1 MSTNGAIVFLATGM
15 AWLAV
20 VLQPLFLFYLFA
32 YNTWNLTLI
41 VLSWRAVRRFVG
53 AHFTADLDLIDDTL
67 ATKPLTMI
75 VPAYNEEVTI
85 VDSINNLLQSDYP
98 RLEVVVVNDGSKDRT
113 LEVLQQAFHLRRT
126 DLPYRPALQTA
137 HVRAMYEATV
147 PLPKQVVRLV
157 VLDKENGGK
166 ADALNAGTNAST
178 CPYVVSLDADS
189 ILDQRALKEMMRAL
203 QEDPLLMALGGQVA
217 IANGCVVKNGRVVSV
232 GLPRNDPARFQM
244 IEYLRSFTTGR
255 TGLDRMGCV
264 LILSGVFAVFDKDLL
279 IRAGGYLT
287 RFSDS
292 RLVAEY
298 VGLETDTVCEDME
311 VVVRLHRYC
320 RDKGIKRRVGF
331 LPHPVAW
338 TEVPENLDSLRKQ
351 RGRWHRGLRESLHY
365 HGAMLFRPR
374 YGRIGAI
381 ALPAFWLFEYL
392 GPMYELLGY
401 LFVIF
406 GLLLGALSG
415 RHVISGEYFLAFF
428 LVSCAYA
435 VFVNLLAILVG
446 SWRFRYGLADRLQ
459 RSLLPYSRPRDV
471 GLMLGYAVLE
481 PFLWRPLS
489 LWWRLRGQF
498 DAWRGKSG
506 WEKFARIGFQTGE
519 HAGA

>member
-1 MSTNGAIVFLATGM
+1 
-15 AWLAV
+15 
-20 VLQPLFLFYLFA
+20 
-32 YNTWNLTLI
+32 
-41 VLSWRAVRRFVG
+41 
-53 AHFTADLDLIDDTL
+53 
-67 ATKPLTMI
+67 
-75 VPAYNEEVTI
+75 
-85 VDSINNLLQSDYP
+85 
-98 RLEVVVVNDGSKDRT
+98 
-113 LEVLQQAFHLRRT
+113 
-126 DLPYRPALQTA
+126 
-137 HVRAMYEATV
+137 
-147 PLPKQVVRLV
+147 
-157 VLDKENGGK
+157 
-166 ADALNAGTNAST
+166 
-178 CPYVVSLDADS
+178 
-189 ILDQRALKEMMRAL
+189 
-203 QEDPLLMALGGQVA
+203 
-217 IANGCVVKNGRVVSV
+217 
-232 GLPRNDPARFQM
+232 
-244 IEYLRSFTTGR
+244 
-255 TGLDRMGCV
+255 
-264 LILSGVFAVFDKDLL
+264 
-279 IRAGGYLT
+279 
-287 RFSDS
+287 
-292 RLVAEY
+292 
-298 VGLETDTVCEDME
+298 
-311 VVVRLHRYC
+311 
-320 RDKGIKRRVGF
+320 
-331 LPHPVAW
+331 
-338 TEVPENLDSLRKQ
+338 
-351 RGRWHRGLRESLHY
+351 
-365 HGAMLFRPR
+365 MLFRPR

-446 SWRFRYGLADRLQ
+446 SWRFWYGLADRLQ

>member
-1 MSTNGAIVFLATGM
+1 
-15 AWLAV
+15 
-20 VLQPLFLFYLFA
+20 
-32 YNTWNLTLI
+32 
-41 VLSWRAVRRFVG
+41 
-53 AHFTADLDLIDDTL
+53 
-67 ATKPLTMI
+67 
-75 VPAYNEEVTI
+75 
-85 VDSINNLLQSDYP
+85 
-98 RLEVVVVNDGSKDRT
+98 
-113 LEVLQQAFHLRRT
+113 
-126 DLPYRPALQTA
+126 
-137 HVRAMYEATV
+137 
-147 PLPKQVVRLV
+147 
-157 VLDKENGGK
+157 
-166 ADALNAGTNAST
+166 
-178 CPYVVSLDADS
+178 
-189 ILDQRALKEMMRAL
+189 
-203 QEDPLLMALGGQVA
+203 MALGGQVA

-232 GLPRNDPARFQM
+232 GLPRNDAARFQM

-264 LILSGVFAVFDKDLL
+264 LILSGVFAVFDKELL

-298 VGLETDTVCEDME
+298 VGLGADTVCEDME

-338 TEVPENLDSLRKQ
+338 TEVPESFDSLRKQ

-374 YGRIGAI
+374 YGRIGAV

-401 LFVIF
+401 LFVIL
-406 GLLLGALSG
+406 GLGLGALSG
-415 RHVISGEYFLAFF
+415 RHVVSGEYFLAFF
-428 LVSCAYA
+428 LVSSAYA

-446 SWRFRYGLADRLQ
+446 AWRFRYGLADRLQ
-459 RSLLPYSRPRDV
+459 RSLLPYARPRDV
-471 GLMLGYAVLE
+471 ALMLGYAVLE

-519 HAGA
+519 HARA

>member
-1 MSTNGAIVFLATGM
+1 MTTNAAIVWSATAM
-15 AWLAV
+15 ATLGI
-20 VLQPLFLFYLFA
+20 VLQPLFLIYLFA
-32 YNTWNLTLI
+32 YNTWNITLI
-41 VLSWRAVRRFVG
+41 ALSWHAIRRFVG
-53 AHFTADLDLIDDTL
+53 AHFTADLDLIDDAL

-85 VDSINNLLQSDYP
+85 VDSVTNLLQSDYP

-113 LEVLQQAFHLRRT
+113 LEVLQKAFHLRRT

-137 HVRAMYEATV
+137 RVNAMYEATV
-147 PLPKQVVRLV
+147 PLPKQVIRLV
-157 VLDKENGGK
+157 VLDKANGGK
-166 ADALNAGTNAST
+166 ADALNAGTNASN

-203 QEDPLLMALGGQVA
+203 QEDPRLMALGGQVA
-217 IANGCVVKNGRVVSV
+217 IANGCAVRNGKVVSI
-232 GLPRNDPARFQM
+232 GLPKNDAARFQM

-255 TGLDRMGCV
+255 TGLDRLGCV
-264 LILSGVFAVFDKDLL
+264 LILSGVFAVFDKELL

-287 RFSDS
+287 RFLDS

-338 TEVPENLDSLRKQ
+338 TEVPESLDSLRKQ
-351 RGRWHRGLRESLHY
+351 RGRWHRGLRESLLY
-365 HGAMLFRPR
+365 HRGMLFRPR
-374 YGRIGAI
+374 FGRIGSV
-381 ALPAFWLFEYL
+381 ALPAFWLFEYY
-392 GPMYELLGY
+392 GPIYELLGY
-401 LFVIF
+401 LFVLF
-406 GLLLGALSG
+406 GFLLGHLSG
-415 RHVISGEYFLAFF
+415 RPVISGQYFLAFF
-428 LVSCAYA
+428 LVSSAYA
-435 VFVNLLAILVG
+435 VFVNLLAVVVG
-446 SWRFRYGLADRLQ
+446 AWRFQYGLADRLQ
-459 RSLLPYSRPRDV
+459 RSLLPYVRPRDI
-471 GLMLGYAVLE
+471 GLMLAYAVLE
-481 PFLWRPLS
+481 PFVWRPLS

-519 HAGA
+519 HADA